1 MGPLPRAP
9 RKLPH
14 TDSCQMSQ
22 YKIGLEGERKAAQY
36 LKKQGFRLQKQRFKS
51 RHGEIDLIA
60 KKGNHLYFIE
70 VKHRPNARLGEGLK
84 TITQDKRRRLLEAA
98 RAYLSNKPAPWHL
111 AYLEITRAGILLYED
126 VLHEQ

>member
-1 MGPLPRAP
+1 MGSLPRAP
-9 RKLPH
+9 RKFPH
-14 TDSCQMSQ
+14 ADPFQMSQ
-22 YKIGLEGERKAAQY
+22 YEIGLEGERKAARY
-36 LKKQGFRLQKQRFKS
+36 LRKRGFQLQKQRFKS

-70 VKHRPNARLGEGLK
+70 VKHRPNARLGEGLQ

-98 RAYLSNKPAPWHL
+98 RAYLSNKPASWHL
-111 AYLEITRAGILLYED
+111 AYIEITRAGILLYED